1 MKKEKAANETKPKPI
16 KAVLPEAPESDVPG
30 TDVAIGDV
38 VITTAKKFKD
48 SLHDQKGKIVG
59 ILSKQYKI
67 EMLTGTALGEIKKF
81 DKTAVRK
88 EESQKANP
96 KDTAPGDEKRPAE
109 TPVEAEPNAKRLRSE
124 DKAKELFGDDNLDK
138 IKWR

>member
-1 MKKEKAANETKPKPI
+1 M
-16 KAVLPEAPESDVPG
+16 
-30 TDVAIGDV
+30 AIGDV

-67 EMLTGTALGEIKKF
+67 EMLTGAALGEIKKF

-88 EESQKANP
+88 LIPRIQLQVTRKGQLKLPWKQSQM
-96 KDTAPGDEKRPAE
+96 
-109 TPVEAEPNAKRLRSE
+109 RSV
-124 DKAKELFGDDNLDK
+124 
-138 IKWR
+138 